1 MQNLHLFPFVCN
13 FCDDLIYHKWHLPW
27 IAVGMF

>member
-13 FCDDLIYHKWHLPW
+13 FCDNLI
-27 IAVGMF
+27 